1 MRISRRKNQD
11 NVWVDKEFKSIL
23 ERIKAKKILAG
34 EKVDNLGQIT
44 EQMIKTPAFKDVEAQ
59 LIKNGKLAIE
69 IKMDQR
75 RKKSLF

>member
-1 MRISRRKNQD
+1 MVSRRKTQD
-11 NVWVDKEFKSIL
+11 NVWVDKEFKKIL
-23 ERIKAKKILAG
+23 EKIKAKKVLAG

-59 LIKNGKLAIE
+59 LIKNEKLAME